1 MYFNNKDV
9 SIYYEKYGNN
19 KNTILI
25 LPGWGNTRTT
35 FTNIINFFKDNYTI
49 YIIDYPGFGNSP
61 IPEKELTIYDY
72 TNLVRDFLD
81 EMQIKNPII
90 IAHSFGG
97 RIATLLT
104 GYYKEKID
112 KIIMI
117 DAASIRPR
125 KSIKV
130 LIKQITYKVL
140 KKLTYLLPRLKQE
153 YYRQK
158 LLKGFGST
166 DYQKL
171 PNNMHKTFKNIVN
184 ENLIYYLKNI
194 ESETLLLWGKL
205 DKDTPLKDGYKMNN
219 LIKNSALI
227 IFPKGNH
234 FSYLQYPY
242 LTNKII
248 FEFIKE
254 WS

>member
-1 MYFNNKDV
+1 MYFNNKDMSV
-9 SIYYEKYGNN
+9 YYEKYGDN
-19 KNTILI
+19 KKNILI

-117 DAASIRPR
+117 DAASIKPR
-125 KSIKV
+125 KSIKAF
-130 LIKQITYKVL
+130 IKQTTYKVL
-140 KKLTYLLPRLKQE
+140 KKLTYLLPKLKQE

-158 LLKGFGST
+158 LLKFFGST
-166 DYQKL
+166 DYQNL

-254 WS
+254 

>member
-9 SIYYEKYGNN
+9 SIYYEKYGDN
-19 KNTILI
+19 KETILI

-117 DAASIRPR
+117 DAASIKPR
-125 KSIKV
+125 KSIKAF
-130 LIKQITYKVL
+130 IKQTTYKVL
-140 KKLTYLLPRLKQE
+140 KKLTYLLPKLKQE

-158 LLKGFGST
+158 LLKFFGST
-166 DYQKL
+166 DYQNL

>member
-19 KNTILI
+19 KKNILI

-35 FTNIINFFKDNYTI
+35 FTNIINFFKDNTI

-117 DAASIRPR
+117 DAASIKPR

-130 LIKQITYKVL
+130 LIKQTTYKVL
-140 KKLTYLLPRLKQE
+140 KKLTYLLPKLKQE

-158 LLKGFGST
+158 LLKIFGST
-166 DYQKL
+166 DYQNL

-254 WS
+254 

>member
-9 SIYYEKYGNN
+9 SIYYEKYGDN
-19 KNTILI
+19 KETILI

-117 DAASIRPR
+117 DAASIKPR
-125 KSIKV
+125 KSIKAF
-130 LIKQITYKVL
+130 IKQTTYKVL
-140 KKLTYLLPRLKQE
+140 KKLTYLLPKLKQE

-158 LLKGFGST
+158 LLKFFGST
-166 DYQKL
+166 DYQNL

-254 WS
+254 

>member
-19 KNTILI
+19 KKNILI

-117 DAASIRPR
+117 DAASIKPR
-125 KSIKV
+125 KSIKA
-130 LIKQITYKVL
+130 LIKQTTYKVL
-140 KKLTYLLPRLKQE
+140 KKLTYLLPKLKQE

-158 LLKGFGST
+158 LLKFFGST
-166 DYQKL
+166 DYQNL

-194 ESETLLLWGKL
+194 ESETLLIWGKL

-254 WS
+254 

>member
-1 MYFNNKDV
+1 MYFNNKDM
-9 SIYYEKYGNN
+9 SIYYEKYGDN
-19 KNTILI
+19 KKNILI

-72 TNLVRDFLD
+72 TNLVRDFLN

-117 DAASIRPR
+117 DAASIKPR
-125 KSIKV
+125 KSIKAF
-130 LIKQITYKVL
+130 IKQTTYKVL
-140 KKLTYLLPRLKQE
+140 KKLTYLLPKLKQE

-158 LLKGFGST
+158 LLKFFGST
-166 DYQKL
+166 DYQNL

-254 WS
+254 